1 MYNDTISLPIYLDDP
16 SHYVYRS
23 GQKKCPKA
31 FSYYRALG
39 IKLYGLKDLTDD
51 SLFVNAKLP
60 NGWTARADN
69 VYWASVYDRNDKERF
84 SYFVKVTWYEKVAF
98 TRKQT
103 RYYYRLNY
111 DLLNDN
117 AYENTIIQY
126 LVKDGDDV
134 IYKTDPVMVYNDLE
148 GVDEDSDA
156 ACLMWRK
163 IFKKVDIIK
172 NRQIKEC
179 RKFLNENFPK
189 WKSYTSYL

>member
-1 MYNDTISLPIYLDDP
+1 MYNDTISLPIYLDDRN
-16 SHYVYRS
+16 SYQYKY
-23 GQKKCPKA
+23 GNKKCPKA

-39 IKLYGLKDLTDD
+39 IKLYGLKDLTDN
-51 SLFVNAKLP
+51 SLYVNAKLP
-60 NGWTARADN
+60 NGWTIG
-69 VYWASVYDRNDKERF
+69 VLSMYWTAVYDHNGKERF
-84 SYFVKVTWYEKVAF
+84 SYFIKDTWYEKVAF

-103 RYYYRLNY
+103 RYYYHLNY

-134 IYKTDPVMVYNDLE
+134 IYKTDPVMVYNYLE
-148 GVDEDSDA
+148 GVDEDSDE

-163 IFKKVDIIK
+163 IFKKIDIIK